1 MVHGQFSSFI
11 ALPVIVCTRGE
22 FAIHWGF
29 SGFNMFSE
37 AIRTYVIWNSNKALP
52 WFLDYKFGR
61 SISWSSLSNMWG
73 SAFYSCAKKTLAWPH
88 HFIKS
93 ECLGPY
99 NKFNPAP
106 FYCSSVLWRDSA
118 RICICVNVDVLASVS
133 TILPLDFTTVLT
145 AWYLL
150 LVWFINSLVLSTL
163 TDPGFTVHYIPLSPT
178 EVSTLSLYNNEW
190 QRH

>member
-11 ALPVIVCTRGE
+11 ALPVILCTRDE

-106 FYCSSVLWRDSA
+106 FYCSSYFDGTVREFVYVLM
-118 RICICVNVDVLASVS
+118 L
-133 TILPLDFTTVLT
+133 TFLPLFPRFCHWILQ
-145 AWYLL
+145 L
-150 LVWFINSLVLSTL
+150 F
-163 TDPGFTVHYIPLSPT
+163 
-178 EVSTLSLYNNEW
+178 W
-190 QRH
+190 QRGIYCLSDS